1 MSGRARLV
9 VVLCPERSGS
19 TLLAAMLGGHP
30 RIVAPPELHLLRYPD
45 VAAWRAA
52 YPAAAAS
59 FAWLL
64 RRLDLEA
71 EIGPLAEPSS
81 HVPTTALLALVLE
94 RSGSELAIVDKTPA
108 YGRDERA
115 LHRAEALQP
124 FYVRLLR
131 HPLAVAASWLDR
143 EGRRIRE
150 ASGSWPWPL
159 SAARTRLLLSL
170 ERNRRIARALAR
182 WTDVHE
188 RVGSF
193 LATVPPSRQI
203 TLRYEDLL
211 ASPEAEAA
219 RICAMLGLEPDP
231 RMLAPERNLPD
242 PLRWHVGDEKI
253 RGFAGIDRT
262 RATAWQRE
270 LGEVRLPPRTAAIA
284 ASFGYT
290 EPTGRPPVRRSVD
303 V

>member
-1 MSGRARLV
+1 
-9 VVLCPERSGS
+9 
-19 TLLAAMLGGHP
+19 
-30 RIVAPPELHLLRYPD
+30 
-45 VAAWRAA
+45 
-52 YPAAAAS
+52 
-59 FAWLL
+59 
-64 RRLDLEA
+64 
-71 EIGPLAEPSS
+71 
-81 HVPTTALLALVLE
+81 
-94 RSGSELAIVDKTPA
+94 
-108 YGRDERA
+108 
-115 LHRAEALQP
+115 
-124 FYVRLLR
+124 RLLR

-143 EGRRIRE
+143 EARRIRN

-203 TLRYEDLL
+203 TLRSEDLL
-211 ASPEAEAA
+211 LSPETEMA
-219 RICAMLGLEPDP
+219 RICAMLGLEPHP